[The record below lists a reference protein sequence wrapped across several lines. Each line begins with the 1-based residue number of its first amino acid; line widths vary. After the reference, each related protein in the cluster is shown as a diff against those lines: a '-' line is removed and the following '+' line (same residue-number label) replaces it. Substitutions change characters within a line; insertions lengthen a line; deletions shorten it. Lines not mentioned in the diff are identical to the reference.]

1 MCELFAINSGR
12 PVLANAY
19 LREFYTHS
27 HDNPHGWGL
36 SWRDDHGKAGD
47 PEADV
52 VLWREPIP
60 AYESTLLPKILDQP
74 VEACRLEAHIRF
86 STCGAQSVE
95 NCHPFLGSD
104 ISGRE
109 WTLIHNGIL
118 FN

>member
-36 SWRDDHGKAGD
+36 SWRDDHGKPGD

-52 VLWREPIP
+52 MLWREPIP
-60 AYESTLLPKILDQP
+60 AYESTLLPKILSSPWRPADWRRTYASP
-74 VEACRLEAHIRF
+74 PAAHRAWRTATRF
-86 STCGAQSVE
+86 
-95 NCHPFLGSD
+95 
-104 ISGRE
+104 
-109 WTLIHNGIL
+109 
-118 FN
+118 